1 MTIRHPTQPRHRHH
15 LLDARVRAPVRPVT
29 RVPVG
34 GHVLPRLEAAAPPH
48 LQIGRVQTTVVNIAE
63 NIIVLSFIK

>member
-1 MTIRHPTQPRHRHH
+1 MTIHHPTQPRHSHH

-29 RVPVG
+29 RVSVG

-63 NIIVLSFIK
+63 NI